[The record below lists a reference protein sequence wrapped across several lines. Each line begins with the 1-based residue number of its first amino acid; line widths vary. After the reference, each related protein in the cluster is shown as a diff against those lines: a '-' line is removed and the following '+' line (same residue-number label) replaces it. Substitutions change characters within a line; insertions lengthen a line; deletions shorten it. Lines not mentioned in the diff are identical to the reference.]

1 MHKVFQAYDAMTA
14 ESLFKMKGT
23 QKKISLQC
31 NPQEGIGVLE
41 QGLMRSIQTPF
52 SHSKRKRIKLVL
64 IAYKVSVILFCT
76 DSWLC
81 TNVYTTIVLKS

>member
-1 MHKVFQAYDAMTA
+1 
-14 ESLFKMKGT
+14 
-23 QKKISLQC
+23 
-31 NPQEGIGVLE
+31 LE